1 MNWGVR
7 MTNSELLKS
16 SNVVITGGASG
27 IGASLVDFYLAR
39 GSRVYSLDLTPA
51 DSAAHHILC
60 DVRDHSSISDAMTK
74 VRRDCETIDVLIANA
89 GVVPSWQSTEN
100 VDLDDFT
107 RVIEINLIGVM
118 ATLKYAAPLMR
129 SPGGSIVITGSINSW
144 KGDPN
149 LASYV
154 ASKHGVL
161 GLIKSAALD
170 LGARG
175 IRVNGVGP
183 GPVATQA
190 LRSRIL
196 ARNENDEVRADA
208 YFSRLAESTA
218 LKRIATVEEV
228 IHAIDF
234 LASPL
239 SSGITGELINVDG
252 GVL

>member
-1 MNWGVR
+1 
-7 MTNSELLKS
+7 MTNSELS
-16 SNVVITGGASG
+16 ESTVVITGGSSG
-27 IGASLVDFYLAR
+27 IGAALVTFYLAR
-39 GSRVYSLDLTPA
+39 GHRVFSLDLNPSGS
-51 DSAAHHILC
+51 SAIEIDC
-60 DVRDHSSISDAMTK
+60 DVRDANSVSSAMAK
-74 VRRDCETIDVLIANA
+74 VRNDSARIDVLIANA

-100 VDLDDFT
+100 LDLADFT
-107 RVIEINLIGVM
+107 RVIEINLIGVA
-118 ATLKYAAPLMR
+118 ATLKYAAPAMR

-170 LGARG
+170 LGSRG

-183 GPVATQA
+183 GPIATNA
-190 LRSRIL
+190 LRERIL
-196 ARNENDEVRADA
+196 SRNENDESRTDA
-208 YFSRLAESTA
+208 YFERLAQSTA
-218 LKRIATVEEV
+218 LRRIATVDEV

>member
-1 MNWGVR
+1 
-7 MTNSELLKS
+7 MTNSELS
-16 SNVVITGGASG
+16 ESTVVITGGSSG
-27 IGASLVDFYLAR
+27 IGAALVDFYLAR
-39 GSRVYSLDLTPA
+39 GSRVFSLDLNPSGSRA
-51 DSAAHHILC
+51 SEIDC
-60 DVRDHSSISDAMTK
+60 DVRDANSVSSAMAK
-74 VRRDCETIDVLIANA
+74 VRNDSARIDVLIANA

-100 VDLDDFT
+100 LDLADFT
-107 RVIEINLIGVM
+107 RVIEINLIGVA
-118 ATLKYAAPLMR
+118 ATLKYAAPAMR

-170 LGARG
+170 LGSRG

-183 GPVATQA
+183 GPIATNA
-190 LRSRIL
+190 LRERIL
-196 ARNENDEVRADA
+196 SRNENDESRTDA
-208 YFSRLAESTA
+208 YFERLAQSTA
-218 LKRIATVEEV
+218 LRRIATVDEV

>member
-1 MNWGVR
+1 
-7 MTNSELLKS
+7 MTNS
-16 SNVVITGGASG
+16 NQIVVITGGSSG
-27 IGASLVDFYLAR
+27 IGAALVDFYLKKN
-39 GSRVYSLDLTPA
+39 SRVFSLDITDGKNGA
-51 DSAAHHILC
+51 EHIDC
-60 DVRDHSSISDAMTK
+60 DVRIERSISDAMTK
-74 VRRDCETIDVLIANA
+74 VRNDSHPIDVLIANA
-89 GVVPSWQSTEN
+89 GVVPSWQAIDATDIE
-100 VDLDDFT
+100 DFR
-107 RVIEINLIGVM
+107 RVIEINLIGAM
-118 ATLKYAAPLMR
+118 ATLKYGAPLMR
-129 SPGGSIVITGSINSW
+129 SPGGSIVLTGSINSW

-161 GLIKSAALD
+161 GLIKSAAMD
-170 LGARG
+170 LGSRG

-183 GPVATQA
+183 GPIATEA
-190 LRSRIL
+190 LKERIL
-196 ARNENDEVRADA
+196 RRHEHDEIKAQE
-208 YFSRLAESTA
+208 YFDRLAQGTA